1 MTTPANRRIL
11 LIDDTPSIHEDFRKI
26 LSGTGADVGSEMAA
40 AEEALF
46 GEATEPTSTPS
57 FDLDSAYQG
66 REGLEMVCSSLQAA
80 SPYALAFVDMR
91 MPPGWDG
98 AQTIRE
104 IWKVDPRLQIVI
116 CTAHSDYSWDA
127 LLGKLGAEDRLLVLK
142 KPFDNIEVAQLTSA
156 LTTKWDMTRQ
166 AELKVSH
173 LEDAVQERT
182 QALQIANRELQ
193 VLIGEVTHLAT
204 HDALTGLPNRVLFA
218 DRAAQ
223 VLAVAV
229 RDGSRPA
236 VLMLDLDRF
245 KEVNDT
251 LGHLHGDLLLS
262 QVAQRLTAVLRP
274 GDTVA
279 RFGGDEFALLLSDGG
294 SGAGAEVATRIARA
308 LEAPFLLGDSTV
320 GVEASVGIAA
330 AASDEQP
337 TLEELLRQADIAMYK
352 AKADRSGFAHF
363 AASNDDG
370 TPNRLTLLGELRQGL
385 DCEEFVVYYQPKI
398 AVDTGELVGVEAL
411 VRWQHPTRGLLLPGE
426 FIALAEESTLI
437 HRLTTVVIDMALHCC
452 RTWLD
457 QGLRLPVAVNVSAR
471 SLCDPQFPAMVSD
484 RIASAGVPASLL
496 TIELTEGTA
505 LAHPGMALGIL
516 QKLRDTGVH
525 LSVDDYGTG
534 YSTMAYLKNLPVT
547 ELKIDQGFIKGLI
560 NDPHDAA
567 IAQSATDLGHNL
579 GLSVVAEG
587 VEDEMT
593 LTTLKS
599 IGIDVAQGYHIGR
612 PMPENLLQQWI
623 ADHHG
628 VLSQT
633 PVPAFDPNHQ
643 TTDRSARPP
652 NKRQT

>member
-1 MTTPANRRIL
+1 
-11 LIDDTPSIHEDFRKI
+11 
-26 LSGTGADVGSEMAA
+26 
-40 AEEALF
+40 
-46 GEATEPTSTPS
+46 
-57 FDLDSAYQG
+57 
-66 REGLEMVCSSLQAA
+66 
-80 SPYALAFVDMR
+80 
-91 MPPGWDG
+91 
-98 AQTIRE
+98 
-104 IWKVDPRLQIVI
+104 
-116 CTAHSDYSWDA
+116 

-279 RFGGDEFALLLSDGG
+279 RFGGDEFAVLLSDGG

-437 HRLTTVVIDMALHCC
+437 HRLTTVVIDSALHCC

-505 LAHPGMALGIL
+505 LAHPGVALGIL

-547 ELKIDQGFIKGLI
+547 ELKIDQTFIEGVS

-612 PMPENLLQQWI
+612 PMPENLLRRWI
-623 ADHHG
+623 EERAG
-628 VLSQT
+628 ALT
-633 PVPAFDPNHQ
+633 PNP
-643 TTDRSARPP
+643 
-652 NKRQT
+652 

>member
-1 MTTPANRRIL
+1 MTPPANRRIL

-26 LSGTGADVGSEMAA
+26 LSAGAGADMGSEMAA

-66 REGLEMVCSSLQAA
+66 REGLEMVCSSLQEA

-294 SGAGAEVATRIARA
+294 SGAGAKVATRIARA

-505 LAHPGMALGIL
+505 LAHPGVALGIL

-547 ELKIDQGFIKGLI
+547 ELKIDQTFIEGVS

-612 PMPENLLQQWI
+612 PMPENLLRRWI
-623 ADHHG
+623 EERAG
-628 VLSQT
+628 ALT
-633 PVPAFDPNHQ
+633 PNP
-643 TTDRSARPP
+643 
-652 NKRQT
+652 

>member
-612 PMPENLLQQWI
+612 PMPENLLRRWI
-623 ADHHG
+623 EERA
-628 VLSQT
+628 VALT
-633 PVPAFDPNHQ
+633 PNP
-643 TTDRSARPP
+643 
-652 NKRQT
+652 

>member
-1 MTTPANRRIL
+1 MTPPANRRIL

-66 REGLEMVCSSLQAA
+66 REGLEMVRSSLQAA

-279 RFGGDEFALLLSDGG
+279 RFGGDEFAVLLSDGG

-437 HRLTTVVIDMALHCC
+437 HRLTTVVIDSALHCC

-505 LAHPGMALGIL
+505 LAHPGVALGIL

-547 ELKIDQGFIKGLI
+547 ELKIDQAFIKGVS

-612 PMPENLLQQWI
+612 PMPENLLRRWI
-623 ADHHG
+623 EERAG
-628 VLSQT
+628 ALT
-633 PVPAFDPNHQ
+633 PNP
-643 TTDRSARPP
+643 
-652 NKRQT
+652 

>member
-1 MTTPANRRIL
+1 MTPPANRRIL
-11 LIDDTPSIHEDFRKI
+11 LIDDTPSIHEDCRKI

-156 LTTKWDMTRQ
+156 LTTKWDMTRR

-294 SGAGAEVATRIARA
+294 SGAGAKVATRIARA

-337 TLEELLRQADIAMYK
+337 SLEELLRQADIAMYK

-547 ELKIDQGFIKGLI
+547 ELKIDQTFIKDLI

-612 PMPENLLQQWI
+612 PMPENLLRRWI
-623 ADHHG
+623 EERAG
-628 VLSQT
+628 ALT
-633 PVPAFDPNHQ
+633 PNP
-643 TTDRSARPP
+643 
-652 NKRQT
+652 

>member
-11 LIDDTPSIHEDFRKI
+11 LIDDTPSIHEDFRRI

-46 GEATEPTSTPS
+46 GEATEPTGTPS

-66 REGLEMVCSSLQAA
+66 REGLKMVCSSLQAA

-182 QALQIANRELQ
+182 QALQIANKELQ
-193 VLIGEVTHLAT
+193 VLIGEVTQLAT

-223 VLAVAV
+223 VLAVAA
-229 RDGSRPA
+229 REGSSPA

-251 LGHLHGDLLLS
+251 LGHLYGDLLLM
-262 QVAQRLTAVLRP
+262 QVAQRLSTVLRP

-279 RFGGDEFALLLSDGG
+279 RLGGDEFALLLSDGG
-294 SGAGAEVATRIARA
+294 SGAGAEVAIRIALV
-308 LEAPFLLGDSTV
+308 LEAPFVLGDSTF
-320 GVEASVGIAA
+320 GIEASVGIAA

-352 AKADRSGFAHF
+352 AKAARSGFAHY
-363 AASNDDG
+363 AASNHDG
-370 TPNRLTLLGELRQGL
+370 TPNRLTLLCELRQGL

-411 VRWQHPTRGLLLPGE
+411 VRWQHPTRGLLLPAE

-437 HRLTTVVIDMALHCC
+437 HRLTTVVLDSALHCC
-452 RTWLD
+452 RTWLE

-471 SLCDPQFPAMVSD
+471 SLCDPQFPALVSD
-484 RIASAGVPASLL
+484 RIANAGVPASLL

-505 LAHPGMALGIL
+505 LAHPGVALRIL

-525 LSVDDYGTG
+525 ISVDDYGTG

-547 ELKIDQGFIKGLI
+547 ELKIDQTFITGLS

-567 IAQSATDLGHNL
+567 IAHSATELGHNL

-612 PMPENLLQQWI
+612 PMPENLLLRWI
-623 ADHHG
+623 EERARA
-628 VLSQT
+628 LT
-633 PVPAFDPNHQ
+633 PNP
-643 TTDRSARPP
+643 
-652 NKRQT
+652 

>member
-1 MTTPANRRIL
+1 MTPPANRRIL
-11 LIDDTPSIHEDFRKI
+11 LIDDTPSIHEDFRRI

-66 REGLEMVCSSLQAA
+66 REGLEMVCSSLQEA

-193 VLIGEVTHLAT
+193 VLIGEVTQLAT

-294 SGAGAEVATRIARA
+294 SGAGAEVATRIALV
-308 LEAPFLLGDSTV
+308 LEAPFVLGDSTV

-337 TLEELLRQADIAMYK
+337 TLEDLLRQADIAMYK

-363 AASNDDG
+363 AASNHDG

-437 HRLTTVVIDMALHCC
+437 HRLTTVVIDSALHCC

-471 SLCDPQFPAMVSD
+471 SLCDPQFAAMVSD
-484 RIASAGVPASLL
+484 RIAHAGVPASLL

-567 IAQSATDLGHNL
+567 IVQSATDLGHNL

-587 VEDEMT
+587 VEDKMT

-612 PMPENLLQQWI
+612 PMPENLLRRWI
-623 ADHHG
+623 EERAG
-628 VLSQT
+628 ALT
-633 PVPAFDPNHQ
+633 PNP
-643 TTDRSARPP
+643 
-652 NKRQT
+652 

>member
-66 REGLEMVCSSLQAA
+66 REGLEMVCSSLQEA

>member
-1 MTTPANRRIL
+1 
-11 LIDDTPSIHEDFRKI
+11 
-26 LSGTGADVGSEMAA
+26 
-40 AEEALF
+40 
-46 GEATEPTSTPS
+46 
-57 FDLDSAYQG
+57 
-66 REGLEMVCSSLQAA
+66 MVCSSLQAA
-80 SPYALAFVDMR
+80 RPYALAFVDMR

-352 AKADRSGFAHF
+352 ARADRSGFAHF

-505 LAHPGMALGIL
+505 LAHPGVALGIL

-547 ELKIDQGFIKGLI
+547 ELKIDQAFIKGVS

-612 PMPENLLQQWI
+612 PMPENLLQRWI
-623 ADHHG
+623 EERAG
-628 VLSQT
+628 ALT
-633 PVPAFDPNHQ
+633 PNP
-643 TTDRSARPP
+643 
-652 NKRQT
+652 

>member
-11 LIDDTPSIHEDFRKI
+11 LIDDTPSIHEDFRRI

-46 GEATEPTSTPS
+46 GEATEPTGTPS

-66 REGLEMVCSSLQAA
+66 REGLKMVCSSLQAA

-182 QALQIANRELQ
+182 QALQIANKELQ
-193 VLIGEVTHLAT
+193 VLIGEVTQLAT

-223 VLAVAV
+223 VLAVAA
-229 RDGSRPA
+229 REGSSPA

-251 LGHLHGDLLLS
+251 LGHLYGDLLLM
-262 QVAQRLTAVLRP
+262 QVAQRLSTVLRP

-294 SGAGAEVATRIARA
+294 SGAGAEVAIRIALV
-308 LEAPFLLGDSTV
+308 LEAPFVLGDSTF
-320 GVEASVGIAA
+320 GIEASVGIAA

-352 AKADRSGFAHF
+352 AKAARSGFAHY
-363 AASNDDG
+363 AASNHDG

-411 VRWQHPTRGLLLPGE
+411 VRWQHPTRGLLLPAE

-437 HRLTTVVIDMALHCC
+437 HRLTTVVLDSALHCC
-452 RTWLD
+452 RTWLE

-471 SLCDPQFPAMVSD
+471 SLCDPQFPALVSD

-505 LAHPGMALGIL
+505 LAHPGVALRIL

-525 LSVDDYGTG
+525 ISVDDYGTG

-547 ELKIDQGFIKGLI
+547 ELKIDQTFITGLS

-567 IAQSATDLGHNL
+567 IAHSATELGHNL

-612 PMPENLLQQWI
+612 PMPENLLLRWI
-623 ADHHG
+623 EERARA
-628 VLSQT
+628 LT
-633 PVPAFDPNHQ
+633 PNP
-643 TTDRSARPP
+643 
-652 NKRQT
+652 

>member
-11 LIDDTPSIHEDFRKI
+11 LIDDTPSIHEDFRRI

-46 GEATEPTSTPS
+46 GEATEPTGTPS

-66 REGLEMVCSSLQAA
+66 REGLKMVCSSLQAA

-182 QALQIANRELQ
+182 QALQIANKELQ
-193 VLIGEVTHLAT
+193 VLIGEVTQLAT

-223 VLAVAV
+223 VLAVAA
-229 RDGSRPA
+229 REGSSPA

-251 LGHLHGDLLLS
+251 LGHLYGDLLLM
-262 QVAQRLTAVLRP
+262 QVAQRLSTVLRP

-294 SGAGAEVATRIARA
+294 SGAGAEVAIRIALV
-308 LEAPFLLGDSTV
+308 LEAPFVLGDSTF
-320 GVEASVGIAA
+320 GIEASVGIAA

-352 AKADRSGFAHF
+352 AKAARSGFAHY
-363 AASNDDG
+363 AASNHDG

-411 VRWQHPTRGLLLPGE
+411 VRWQHPTRGLLLPAE

-437 HRLTTVVIDMALHCC
+437 HRLTTVVLDSALHCC
-452 RTWLD
+452 RTWLE

-471 SLCDPQFPAMVSD
+471 SLCDPQFPALVSD
-484 RIASAGVPASLL
+484 RIANAGVPASLL

-505 LAHPGMALGIL
+505 LAHPGVALRIL

-525 LSVDDYGTG
+525 ISVDDYGTG

-547 ELKIDQGFIKGLI
+547 ELKIDQTFITGLS

-567 IAQSATDLGHNL
+567 IAHSATELGHNL

-612 PMPENLLQQWI
+612 PMPENLLLRWI
-623 ADHHG
+623 EERARA
-628 VLSQT
+628 LT
-633 PVPAFDPNHQ
+633 PNP
-643 TTDRSARPP
+643 
-652 NKRQT
+652 

>member
-1 MTTPANRRIL
+1 MTPPANRRIL

-26 LSGTGADVGSEMAA
+26 LSAGAGADMGSEMAA

-66 REGLEMVCSSLQAA
+66 REGLEMVCSSLQEA

-156 LTTKWDMTRQ
+156 LTTKWDMTRR

-294 SGAGAEVATRIARA
+294 SGAGAEVATRIARV

-547 ELKIDQGFIKGLI
+547 ELKIDQAFIKGVS

-612 PMPENLLQQWI
+612 PMPDLRRWI
-623 ADHHG
+623 EERAG
-628 VLSQT
+628 ALT
-633 PVPAFDPNHQ
+633 PNP
-643 TTDRSARPP
+643 
-652 NKRQT
+652 

>member
-26 LSGTGADVGSEMAA
+26 LSGTGTGTGANVGSEMAA

-66 REGLEMVCSSLQAA
+66 REGLEMVRSSLQAA

-166 AELKVSH
+166 AELRVSH

-182 QALQIANRELQ
+182 QALQIANKELQ

-262 QVAQRLTAVLRP
+262 QVAQRLSAVLRP

-294 SGAGAEVATRIARA
+294 SGAGDEVATRIARA
-308 LEAPFLLGDSTV
+308 LEAPFLLGDSSV

-330 AASDEQP
+330 AATDEQP

-426 FIALAEESTLI
+426 FIALAEDSTLI
-437 HRLTTVVIDMALHCC
+437 NRLTTVVLDMALHCC

-471 SLCDPQFPAMVSD
+471 SLCDPQFPALVSD

-505 LAHPGMALGIL
+505 LAHPGVALGIL
-516 QKLRDTGVH
+516 QKLRDAGVH

-534 YSTMAYLKNLPVT
+534 YSTMAYLKKLPVT
-547 ELKIDQGFIKGLI
+547 ELKIDQAFIKGLS

-612 PMPENLLQQWI
+612 PMPENLLRRWI
-623 ADHHG
+623 EERAG
-628 VLSQT
+628 ALT
-633 PVPAFDPNHQ
+633 PNP
-643 TTDRSARPP
+643 
-652 NKRQT
+652 